1 MHYSLHLVYFW
12 KIYSSFNFTIIKL
25 IHFYN
30 GNNNRDEM
38 KITINNAIQATDSFL
53 GSIGRD
59 NKIQT
64 QFPYMLLLIIYS

>member
-12 KIYSSFNFTIIKL
+12 KIYSSFNFTIKL

-30 GNNNRDEM
+30 GDNNRDKME
-38 KITINNAIQATDSFL
+38 ITINNAIQATDSFL
-53 GSIGRD
+53 SSIGRD